1 MTHLLYPRLLQS
13 KYTRLIADAISTG
26 FGSGLWP
33 YAGKGTVASAV
44 AVAIYWVL
52 PFGGSS
58 VWIFAMV
65 AITAVIGTIAIY
77 FSLRPG
83 EADPSRVVIDEWL
96 GVWVAVLF
104 LPKEWPWLVAGFA
117 LFRLL
122 DILKPIGIR
131 RLERLHGGIGI
142 MADDAA
148 AGVVAAGVLNGIR
161 LIFFA

>member
-83 EADPSRVVIDEWL
+83 ESRSVPR
-96 GVWVAVLF
+96 GN
-104 LPKEWPWLVAGFA
+104 
-117 LFRLL
+117 R
-122 DILKPIGIR
+122 
-131 RLERLHGGIGI
+131 
-142 MADDAA
+142 
-148 AGVVAAGVLNGIR
+148 
-161 LIFFA
+161 

>member
-1 MTHLLYPRLLQS
+1 MR
-13 KYTRLIADAISTG
+13 
-26 FGSGLWP
+26 
-33 YAGKGTVASAV
+33 
-44 AVAIYWVL
+44 
-52 PFGGSS
+52 
-58 VWIFAMV
+58 
-65 AITAVIGTIAIY
+65 
-77 FSLRPG
+77 
-83 EADPSRVVIDEWL
+83 ADPSRVVIDEWL

-148 AGVVAAGVLNGIR
+148 AGLVAAGILNGIR